1 MISGMAKGIDACAGT
16 VCVNSGSY
24 TVAIVGNGLDIC
36 YPAEHERL
44 MERIRETG
52 LLLSEYPPGTEPS
65 NYTFPQRTLDMIRV

>member
-52 LLLSEYPPGTEPS
+52 LLLSRKIKKTK
-65 NYTFPQRTLDMIRV
+65 LDKIYHS